1 MSDSSSHNTC
11 SYRRLRY
18 GYGGKMQEK
27 RLDVDFDWRRIKST
41 DEDIRSL
48 DRKCALRILS
58 LGLLIRDFE
67 EQLLALKSAGCVWG
81 PVHSSI
87 GQEALA
93 AAAIAALKPGD
104 SISGS
109 HRAHHQFI
117 AKTFLHAVGDAWDP
131 LSREVPPAGAEVVR
145 RTLAEIMGLRTGWCG
160 GRGGSMHL
168 RSREAGVLGTNAI
181 VAGGIPLSTGAAYAE
196 KYLSTG
202 KVVACFFGDGAVNQG
217 SFHEAANL
225 AGLWRLPIIYIV
237 ENNLYAVATRSDDA
251 CAVSDLSQRAYAY
264 AMDGRIV
271 DGSDVAAVHHT
282 VQSAAEGLR
291 AGTGRPCIIEVK
303 CYRRFHHAGDQPGSA
318 FGYRARDEEA
328 EWQARDALTDFPAR
342 LERLGLL
349 SPDELATMR
358 EAARR
363 CVAQAVEACTI
374 RGASGLTPRPELWPD
389 AASVSVGVRSSGG
402 ELAGL
407 HFAEIEEF
415 PDQKKM
421 TYVQAIAAVTGRWME
436 KDPTV
441 IAIGEE
447 VANFG
452 GGAYGATK
460 GLPARFPRQV
470 INTPISEAGFV
481 GLSLGAAMNGL
492 KPVVEIMFPDFSLVA
507 ADQLF
512 NQIGKARHMYGNTTD
527 LPLVAR
533 TRIATGCGYGG
544 QHSMDPVA
552 LFALFPGW
560 RIVAPSNAFDYIG
573 LFNTAMHSLDPVLF
587 MEHHSLYATEF
598 PVPAG
603 SLDFCVPFGKA
614 RVARAGADV
623 TVLAYG
629 SMTGRVL
636 AVAQELEA
644 KGVRAEIIDLRTLD
658 LPAIDYGTICASVA
672 KTGALVT
679 IEEALA
685 SQTIGPRIVAE
696 LLRRSFDQLD
706 CAPLCLSSRD
716 VPPSV
721 SKVLEQ
727 AAIIGREE
735 MIEGIQSAAQR
746 RT

>member
-1 MSDSSSHNTC
+1 M
-11 SYRRLRY
+11 
-18 GYGGKMQEK
+18 KEK
-27 RLDVDFDWRRIKST
+27 KLSVDFDWRRIEST
-41 DEDIRSL
+41 DEDVQSL
-48 DRKCALRILS
+48 GQASALRILS
-58 LGLLIRDFE
+58 LALLIREFE
-67 EQLLALKSAGCVWG
+67 EQLLVLKSAGSVWG

-117 AKTFLHAVGDAWDP
+117 AKTFLHAVGPAWDP
-131 LSREVPPAGAEVVR
+131 LSHEIPPAGAEVVQ

-168 RSREAGVLGTNAI
+168 RSREAGILGTNAI
-181 VAGGIPLSTGAAYAE
+181 VGGGIPLSTGAAYAE
-196 KYLSTG
+196 KFLSTG
-202 KVVACFFGDGAVNQG
+202 NVVVCFFGDGAVNQG
-217 SFHEAANL
+217 SFHEALNL
-225 AGLWRLPIIYIV
+225 AGLWKLPIIYVV
-237 ENNLYAVATRSDDA
+237 ENNLYAVATRSDEA
-251 CAVSDLSQRAYAY
+251 CAVSDLSQRACAY
-264 AMDGRIV
+264 AMDARIV
-271 DGSDVAAVHHT
+271 DGDDVAAVHHT
-282 VQSAAEGLR
+282 VRSAADALR
-291 AGTGRPCIIEVK
+291 AGAGRPCVIEVK

-318 FGYRARDEEA
+318 FGYRALDEEA

-358 EAARR
+358 SAVRR
-363 CVAQAVEACTI
+363 CVAYAVDACTV

-389 AASVSVGVRSSGG
+389 AASVSTGVRSPGR
-402 ELAGL
+402 ELDGL
-407 HFAEIEEF
+407 PCAELEQF
-415 PDQKKM
+415 PEQKKI
-421 TYVQAIAAVTGRWME
+421 TYVQAIAAVMGRWME

-441 IAIGEE
+441 VVIGEE

-452 GGAYGATK
+452 GGAYGATR
-460 GLPARFPRQV
+460 GLPTRFPRRV
-470 INTPISEAGFV
+470 INTPISEAGFT
-481 GLSLGAAMNGL
+481 GLACGAAMNGL
-492 KPVVEIMFPDFSLVA
+492 KPIVEIMFPDFALVA

-533 TRIATGCGYGG
+533 TRVAIGCGYGG

-573 LFNTAMHSLDPVLF
+573 LFNTAMQSRDPVL
-587 MEHHSLYATEF
+587 MIEHHSLYPMEF

-629 SMTGRVL
+629 AMTGRVL
-636 AVAQELEA
+636 AAAQELEG
-644 KGVRAEIIDLRTLD
+644 KGVSAEIIDLRTLD
-658 LPAIDYGTICASVA
+658 MPAIDYGTICASVA
-672 KTGALVT
+672 RTGALVVV
-679 IEEALA
+679 EEAAA
-685 SQTIGPRIVAE
+685 SQTIGPRIAAE

-706 CAPLCLSSRD
+706 CAPICLSSRD
-716 VPPSV
+716 NPPPV
-721 SKVLEQ
+721 SRVLEE
-727 AAIIGREE
+727 ATLIGREE
-735 MIEGIQSAAQR
+735 IIKGIQRAAR
-746 RT
+746 RQS